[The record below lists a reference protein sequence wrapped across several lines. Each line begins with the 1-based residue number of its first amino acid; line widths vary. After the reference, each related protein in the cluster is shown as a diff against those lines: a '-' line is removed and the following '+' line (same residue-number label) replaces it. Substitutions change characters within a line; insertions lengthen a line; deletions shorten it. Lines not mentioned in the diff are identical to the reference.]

1 VVQPPSSRHCKDV
14 RRFAFRIPQPRG
26 GRIVRVTVYV
36 NGRRVKRLHGH
47 RITHLTLRRLPLGV
61 FKLKIVAV
69 SSRGSR
75 TVSVR
80 TYRGCRKGRPH
91 RVHQH
96 RH

>member
-1 VVQPPSSRHCKDV
+1 
-14 RRFAFRIPQPRG
+14 
-26 GRIVRVTVYV
+26 
-36 NGRRVKRLHGH
+36 VKRLRGH
-47 RITHLTLRRLPLGV
+47 RITRFTLRRLPRGLYKV
-61 FKLKIVAV
+61 KIVAV

-96 RH
+96 GHRH